1 MSRTHRD
8 TGFYGRPVCTLNNVL
23 AQRSSS
29 HEEQHTQHASLYIL
43 NNLLADSLFI
53 RKTNITFCPTR
64 IFSHKAVTVAPSVST
79 TRTVNALPTTRSS
92 SFGPVSTLFF
102 VVVVPP
108 PPPIFLRSQQTR
120 DRKTGSENQRSEVWV
135 SHAQSR
141 HKDTQLSPCTTGL
154 RIMLGTSCLPV
165 SHSVAQA
172 KTLTRAATPTS
183 FIRPHHIATTW
194 PHPPQGR
201 AYHEATPPPFTAATS
216 PPDLARAWPLPAD
229 VPL

>member
-92 SFGPVSTLFF
+92 SFGPVSTLFSSGPNRL
-102 VVVVPP
+102 VTEKPV
-108 PPPIFLRSQQTR
+108 LRISVLKCGFHTHR
-120 DRKTGSENQRSEVWV
+120 ADIKTHSYH
-135 SHAQSR
+135 HAQR
-141 HKDTQLSPCTTGL
+141 DCVLCWAHPACLSVTPSL
-154 RIMLGTSCLPV
+154 RQKP
-165 SHSVAQA
+165 
-172 KTLTRAATPTS
+172 
-183 FIRPHHIATTW
+183 
-194 PHPPQGR
+194 
-201 AYHEATPPPFTAATS
+201 
-216 PPDLARAWPLPAD
+216 
-229 VPL
+229 